1 MMMMMAEHR
10 ERVDGGEGHTVMFTV
25 LTAAASP
32 THTLLHENDFR
43 KQKFSGAKEFLIGIS
58 ILSGV
63 VGGGVNTPIKPLL
76 LIRRRHKYGSI
87 KNA

>member
-1 MMMMMAEHR
+1 MMMAEHR
-10 ERVDGGEGHTVMFTV
+10 EGGGGEGHTVRFTV
-25 LTAAASP
+25 LTAASP

-43 KQKFSGAKEFLIGIS
+43 KHKFSGAKEFLIGIS

>member
-1 MMMMMAEHR
+1 M
-10 ERVDGGEGHTVMFTV
+10 DGGEGHTVMFTV
-25 LTAAASP
+25 LTSAASP

-43 KQKFSGAKEFLIGIS
+43 KHKFSGAKEFLIGIS